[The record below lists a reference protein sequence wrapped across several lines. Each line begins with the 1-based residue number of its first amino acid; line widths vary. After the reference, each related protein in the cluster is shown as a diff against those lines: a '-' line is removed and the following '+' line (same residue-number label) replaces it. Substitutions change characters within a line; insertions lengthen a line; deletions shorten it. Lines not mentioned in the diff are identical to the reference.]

1 MAALVFLIFLG
12 TYLSEFS
19 EFQESFT
26 HLRLLDGGGDE
37 APGIGGL

>member
-1 MAALVFLIFLG
+1 MAVLVFLTILG
-12 TYLSEFS
+12 TYLFEFS

-37 APGIGGL
+37 APGHL